1 MDETTALITTLE
13 ATDATARTACEGWTA
28 HELVAHLAAG
38 ATEMAALTEDAV
50 AGRPSRATR
59 ELADREAPFVALED
73 SVLRDRLVVAAL
85 RLGAAIEALQA
96 AGPAAVVRFAGGSLT
111 AADLTMHGR
120 SEAALHRWD
129 IAGDDDISVELLAQP
144 ELTAHAVTVMS
155 TMPGA
160 ALESV
165 ARRAA
170 AAGITPGR
178 STFGAPGQP
187 DVVLLSDAAGAR
199 LELAEPSA
207 SPTATA
213 DPATRLLAL
222 WGRRSSLG
230 AIRWN
235 DDGPEAHR
243 LEGLLW
249 ATRHGTAG

>member
-13 ATDATARTACEGWTA
+13 ATDAAAATACEGWTA

-50 AGRPSRATR
+50 AGRPSRETR
-59 ELADREAPFVALED
+59 DLGDREAPFVVLD
-73 SVLRDRLVVAAL
+73 DDVLREQLVMAAL
-85 RLGAAIEALQA
+85 RLGAAVEALRATGPTA
-96 AGPAAVVRFAGGSLT
+96 AVRFAGGSLT

-129 IAGDDDISVELLAQP
+129 LAGDDDISVELLSQP
-144 ELTAHAVTVMS
+144 ELTTHAISVMS

-165 ARRAA
+165 SRRAQA
-170 AAGITPGR
+170 VGITEGR
-178 STFGAPGQP
+178 STFASPGQP
-187 DVVLLSDAAGAR
+187 DVVLLCDAAGAR

-207 SPTATA
+207 RPTATA

-222 WGRRSSLG
+222 WGRRSG
-230 AIRWN
+230 RGTIRWN
-235 DDGPEAHR
+235 DDGPDAHR

-249 ATRHGTAG
+249 ATRHGMIG